1 MKCYQRNINTLLS
14 AALLCVS
21 GINSARAEANETTI
35 NKTVTSINS
44 FNCSADSSWFTHP
57 SLPTEVKQS
66 NGPGDSSF
74 CDFYQFS
81 WQSFAYLM
89 ASSKTNPQVL
99 NFQDSTQFNELEV
112 NADGSPANSCDDKH
126 DSHVLFIRTAKPQEN
141 GTTFTIPERIGQ
153 AGGGATIYDQN
164 NNVVYYDVQFSKNMC
179 DVKKIQQQQNFPGGT
194 TELKTAWKVLGAND
208 DPSQFITMDA
218 NITPDLKSTSTSK
231 LGMIGFHLAVATP
244 NHPEF
249 IWATFEHKVN
259 APDCT
264 SPETNTAWS
273 FASKA
278 CTADLKDQ
286 NALGIVQCRFNNP
299 APSQSLTGSA
309 SEICREY
316 AYGSAKGDLK
326 YDENTQ
332 SIQTLNANVQPYLTD
347 NFKVLSNY
355 FNVGALWVSNTSKGS
370 EISNQRG
377 SLRLANTVAETEYQ
391 SVDLNADFVSNC
403 FGCHNYTGTSNS
415 GSNTTSNSLSH
426 IFDDIAI
433 GSNQCLDIQAANT
446 INSQPQAKTECPK
459 TCTNSSSKLKWNGQW
474 TNQSASTG
482 EQLPQTVCGC
492 CGA

>member
-1 MKCYQRNINTLLS
+1 MKYYQRNIGTLLS

-21 GINSARAEANETTI
+21 GVNSVRAESNETTT
-35 NKTVTSINS
+35 NKAVSATNS
-44 FNCSADSSWFTHP
+44 FNCSADSSWFSQP

-89 ASSKTNPQVL
+89 ATSKTNPQVL

-112 NADGSPANSCDDKH
+112 NTDGSPANSCDDKH
-126 DSHVLFIRTAKPQEN
+126 DSHVLFIRSAKPQEN

-164 NNVVYYDVQFSKNMC
+164 SNVVYYDVQFSKNMC

-208 DPSQFITMDA
+208 DPSKFITMDA
-218 NITPDLKSTSTSK
+218 NITPEPKNTSTTK

-244 NHPEF
+244 DHPEF
-249 IWATFEHKVN
+249 VWATFEHKVN
-259 APDCT
+259 APDCSSAET
-264 SPETNTAWS
+264 STAWS

-278 CTADLKDQ
+278 CTTDLKNQD
-286 NALGIVQCRFNNP
+286 ALGIVQCRFNNP
-299 APSQSLTGSA
+299 APSQSITGSA

-316 AYGSAKGDLK
+316 AYGSAEGDRN

-332 SIQTLNANVQPYLTD
+332 SISTLNANVQPFLTG

-355 FNVGALWVSNTSKGS
+355 FNVGALWVSNISKDS
-370 EISNQRG
+370 EIGNQRG

-391 SVDLNADFVSNC
+391 SVDLNAGFVSNC
-403 FGCHNYTGTSNS
+403 FGCHNYTGTANN

-433 GSNQCLDIQAANT
+433 GSNQCLDVQAAIT
-446 INSQPQAKTECPK
+446 INSQAQAKAECPK

-482 EQLPQTVCGC
+482 MQLPKTVCGC